1 MWACSLNYDEVSHV
15 SWNKAK
21 TRFSIKSLLLS
32 YHHSTCAL
40 VSEILESVLQTVQKQ
55 LIYRQYI
62 LTDIQMTMCNIH
74 IVLGKG
80 NIVVVSQIN
89 LIQSYQHPYSN
100 KLWPHGPAENK
111 WCLSTPSYYS
121 SSTVVNHPPPWYSQK
136 RVVSQWLRP
145 VGTGSESLIDGSKR
159 VQRAVTDISPLLNTS
174 SHSSHPLHLSSLA
187 VDHLQLFPFAEFMTG
202 EINYSFIWI
211 HHILDLRT
219 VNQRWPIAL

>member
-1 MWACSLNYDEVSHV
+1 
-15 SWNKAK
+15 
-21 TRFSIKSLLLS
+21 
-32 YHHSTCAL
+32 
-40 VSEILESVLQTVQKQ
+40 
-55 LIYRQYI
+55 
-62 LTDIQMTMCNIH
+62 MTMCNIH

-111 WCLSTPSYYS
+111 WCLSAPSYYS
-121 SSTVVNHPPPWYSQK
+121 SSTVVNHPPHGIPRNGLFLSGSDLLEQAASPSLMAAS
-136 RVVSQWLRP
+136 VSRGQYWH
-145 VGTGSESLIDGSKR
+145 
-159 VQRAVTDISPLLNTS
+159 QPLMNTS

-211 HHILDLRT
+211 HHILEQLTSDD
-219 VNQRWPIAL
+219 Q